1 MEDLIGP
8 VNGLDLVGWYDDLIL
23 TIRKSHSGRT
33 KDMFLVV
40 IREKAG
46 WESV

>member
-23 TIRKSHSGRT
+23 TFRKLILATLRICS
-33 KDMFLVV
+33 
-40 IREKAG
+40 
-46 WESV
+46 